1 MLPTAITSSGVEAV
15 DTTLAATCAVCV
27 RCTIVRPRKTAVVSA
42 NVMVI
47 PLVATA
53 GRLIT
58 IIGRNR
64 EYKGM
69 QRLDYLIKD

>member
-1 MLPTAITSSGVEAV
+1 
-15 DTTLAATCAVCV
+15 
-27 RCTIVRPRKTAVVSA
+27 VVSA

-69 QRLDYLIKD
+69 QSLDYLIKD